1 MSPVKISA
9 EDYDALS
16 KKVAELQRE
25 KDELTKELARIRD
38 QRESVAMNAKNQEAG
53 ANANF

>member
-1 MSPVKISA
+1 VSPVKISA